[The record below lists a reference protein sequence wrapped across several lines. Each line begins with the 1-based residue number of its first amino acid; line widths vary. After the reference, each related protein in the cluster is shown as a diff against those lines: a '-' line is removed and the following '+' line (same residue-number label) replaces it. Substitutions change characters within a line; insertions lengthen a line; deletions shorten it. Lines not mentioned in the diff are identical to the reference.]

1 MDSKSSNIIQIK
13 SIDVSLMA
21 VKYVDLHPRKRD
33 CQSWKL
39 FGIEKIY
46 PPNHT
51 FNIPYGEEQV
61 SFFKVIDKE
70 KFLWAM
76 MICGVEFEFVKD
88 FDAICNETSPQ
99 NSFGWH

>member
-1 MDSKSSNIIQIK
+1 MDSKSSNIIQIG
-13 SIDVSLMA
+13 STDVSLMA
-21 VKYVDLHPRKRD
+21 VKYVELYPKHLD
-33 CQSWKL
+33 CKDWRH

-51 FNIPYGEEQV
+51 FNIPYKGDYLA
-61 SFFKVIDKE
+61 FFKVIDKE

-76 MICGVEFEFVKD
+76 MLCGVEFEFVND
-88 FDAICNETSPQ
+88 FDVICNEISPQ

>member
-1 MDSKSSNIIQIK
+1 MDSKSSNIIQIG
-13 SIDVSLMA
+13 STDAALMA
-21 VKYVDLHPRKRD
+21 TKYVELYPKDAG
-33 CQSWKL
+33 CWKH
-39 FGIEKIY
+39 FGLEKIY

-51 FNIPYGEEQV
+51 FNIPSGREDYVGY
-61 SFFKVIDKE
+61 FKVIDKE

-76 MICGVEFEFVKD
+76 MLCGVEFEFVKD